1 MTKSPFR
8 KRLGRA
14 FRSGWK
20 EITGRVTRSAYDGA
34 DVNRLLLD
42 WIAQARTADE
52 EIRGDIQML
61 RSRARELARN
71 NSYAKR
77 YFRLLINNVV
87 GPTGI
92 RLQGRVRTGDVLD
105 KATNTAIE
113 TGWKEWAEGPV
124 SVAGK
129 LTLRQFENLLV
140 KTLACDGEVL
150 VRYYRGHPVNRY
162 GLALQFI
169 DADMLDHRFN
179 RPRRGSQ
186 NEIRMGVEIDE
197 YGTPVGYWV
206 WDQPTSVRTSLTRK
220 RQRIDAGDLRHI
232 YMQDRPNQTRGVT
245 WVHSVMV
252 PAHMLDAY
260 EQSEAVAARIGAA
273 KMGFFQ
279 KLPEAMTGGIAD
291 NAKVP
296 ARMDAAP
303 GSLEVVADGYE
314 FKGWDPD
321 HPTSQFGPFVKQM
334 LRKIASG
341 FSVFYNVLAND
352 AEGVTYS
359 TMRSFALIERDDWRG
374 IQQDVTDMWRRPLYR
389 EWLSMSLLT
398 GALTLGTRNP
408 NHYLA
413 VRHVPR
419 GWAWIDPEKEAKAAN
434 LSIGNGLNTRT
445 AILAER
451 GEDIEE
457 VFRTLG
463 DEIAL
468 AKKYGITLS
477 SDTPPD
483 VTKTKEEW
491 DAEAE
496 EDEDGTGGENGTDR
510 SETRLGNETVT
521 GFVT

>member
-1 MTKSPFR
+1 MTTSQFR
-8 KRLGRA
+8 IRLGRA

-20 EITGRVTRSAYDGA
+20 EIRGRETRSAFDGA
-34 DVNRLLLD
+34 DVNRLVLD
-42 WIAQARTADE
+42 WVAQARTPDE

-61 RSRARELARN
+61 RSRARELGRN

-77 YFRLLINNVV
+77 YFKLLINNVV

-105 KATNTAIE
+105 RETNVRIE
-113 TGWKEWAEGPV
+113 TAWQEWAEGPV
-124 SVAGK
+124 SVDGK

-140 KTLACDGEVL
+140 KTLGCDGEVL
-150 VRYYRGHPVNRY
+150 VRYYRGHPVNSH

-179 RPRRGSQ
+179 RPRRANQ

-206 WDQPTSVRTSLTRK
+206 WDQPGSIRTSLVRK
-220 RQRIDAGDLRHI
+220 RQRIDARDLQHI

-260 EQSEAVAARIGAA
+260 EQSEAVAARIAAA

-279 KLPEAMTGGIAD
+279 KRPESMTGGLSD

-303 GSLEVVADGYE
+303 GSMEVVADGYE

-321 HPTSQFGPFVKQM
+321 HPTGQFGPFVKQM

-359 TMRSFALIERDDWRG
+359 TMRSFALIERDDWKG
-374 IQQDVTDMWRRPLYR
+374 IQQDVVDMWRRPLYR

-398 GALTLGTRNP
+398 GVLQLGTKNA
-408 NHYLA
+408 NLYLS
-413 VRHVPR
+413 VRHIAR
-419 GWAWIDPEKEAKAAN
+419 GWAWIDPEKEAKGAN
-434 LSIGNGLNTRT
+434 LSIGNGLNSRT

-451 GEDIEE
+451 GEDVED

-463 DEIAL
+463 EEIAL

-477 SDTPPD
+477 SDTPAD
-483 VTKTKEEW
+483 ETKTKQEW
-491 DAEAE
+491 
-496 EDEDGTGGENGTDR
+496 EDESEEETIGTGDGNGTDQ
-510 SETRLGNETVT
+510 SEKNLRHDAVT
-521 GFVT
+521 ALVT

>member
-20 EITGRVTRSAYDGA
+20 EITGGGSRSAYDGA

-61 RSRARELARN
+61 RSRARELGRN

-77 YFRLLINNVV
+77 YFKLLINNVV
-87 GPTGI
+87 GPSGI
-92 RLQGRVRTGDVLD
+92 KLQGQVRSGTVLD
-105 KATNTAIE
+105 RETNSKIE
-113 TGWKEWAEGPV
+113 LAWREWAEGPV
-124 SVAGK
+124 SVDGK

-140 KTLACDGEVL
+140 KTLGCDGEVF
-150 VRYYRGHPVNRY
+150 VRIYRAHPVNPN

-169 DADMLDHRFN
+169 DADMVDHRFN
-179 RPRRGSQ
+179 RPRRDGK

-197 YGTPVGYWV
+197 FGTPVGYWV
-206 WDQPTSVRTSLTRK
+206 YDQPSSIRTSLVKK
-220 RQRIDAGDLRHI
+220 RQFIDADDLRHI

-260 EQSEAVAARIGAA
+260 EQSEAVAARIAAA

-279 KLPEAMTGGIAD
+279 RLPESMTGGLSD

-314 FKGWDPD
+314 FKGWEPD
-321 HPTSQFGPFVKQM
+321 HPTGQFGSFVKQM

-359 TMRSFALIERDDWRG
+359 TMRSFALIERDDWKG
-374 IQQDVTDMWRRPLYR
+374 IQQDLVDMWRRFLYR

-398 GALTLGTRNP
+398 GTLKLRTQIGR
-408 NHYLA
+408 A
-413 VRHVPR
+413 HV
-419 GWAWIDPEKEAKAAN
+419 
-434 LSIGNGLNTRT
+434 
-445 AILAER
+445 
-451 GEDIEE
+451 
-457 VFRTLG
+457 
-463 DEIAL
+463 
-468 AKKYGITLS
+468 
-477 SDTPPD
+477 
-483 VTKTKEEW
+483 
-491 DAEAE
+491 
-496 EDEDGTGGENGTDR
+496 
-510 SETRLGNETVT
+510 
-521 GFVT
+521 